1 MDNEQDFDFSQV
13 DISVNGSEIQ
23 ADDLWGLIGG
33 LERALKDAE
42 VLDYDDSL
50 EVLSREAR
58 AVVSKCGY

>member
-13 DISVNGSEIQ
+13 DISVNGSKIQ

>member
-13 DISVNGSEIQ
+13 DISVNGSKIQ

-33 LERALKDAE
+33 LERALKDAK

>member
-13 DISVNGSEIQ
+13 DISVNGSKIQ
-23 ADDLWGLIGG
+23 ADDLWGLIGC